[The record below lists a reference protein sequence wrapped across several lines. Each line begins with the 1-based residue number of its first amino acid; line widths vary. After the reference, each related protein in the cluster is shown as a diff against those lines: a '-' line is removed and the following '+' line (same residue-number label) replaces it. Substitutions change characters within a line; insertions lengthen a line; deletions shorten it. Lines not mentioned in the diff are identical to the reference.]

1 MKSKR
6 QTVWLVSMLS
16 LMVVLSAYYLF
27 TEDSST
33 RNQSATGEQ
42 VSSINNE
49 KTPETAANDEMLQ
62 NDDVVL
68 TEIMAEDG
76 KTEVVSEEQA
86 DGTAS
91 QNSGDTADAGG
102 TAGNKEAADE
112 AKADTGAP
120 DASGAAKDAASG
132 TKEGAPAPKDNAGNK
147 EDSAGSA
154 AADKD
159 EDVLKQLESQGKSA
173 ADSLTAYQF
182 QRSEQNAKKQDELMQ
197 TINDGNKSLDEAAMA
212 QQELSALE
220 ERQEKIYDIEERL
233 QQTYA
238 NAVVTESEDK
248 YKVLV
253 VSEKL
258 EAKDAVNIMD
268 LVIKEL
274 GVSQDK
280 VSVQYVTQ

>member
-49 KTPETAANDEMLQ
+49 KTPGTAATDEMLQ

-68 TEIMAEDG
+68 SEIMAEDG
-76 KTEVVSEEQA
+76 KTEVVTEEKA

-91 QNSGDTADAGG
+91 QNSGEAVDAGG
-102 TAGNKEAADE
+102 TAGSKEAADE
-112 AKADTGAP
+112 AKADSGAP
-120 DASGAAKDAASG
+120 DASGAAEDASG
-132 TKEGAPAPKDNAGNK
+132 TKEGASASKDNAGNK
-147 EDSAGSA
+147 GDSAGSA
-154 AADKD
+154 AAGKD

-197 TINDGNKSLDEAAMA
+197 AINDGNKSLDEAAMA

-220 ERQEKIYDIEERL
+220 ERQEKIYDIEEKL

-258 EAKDAVNIMD
+258 EAKEAVNIMD

>member
-33 RNQSATGEQ
+33 KNQSATGEQ
-42 VSSINNE
+42 VSSIHNE
-49 KTPETAANDEMLQ
+49 KTPGTATGDEMLQ
-62 NDDVVL
+62 NEDVVL
-68 TEIMAEDG
+68 SEISAEDG
-76 KTEVVSEEQA
+76 KTEVTSEEEA
-86 DGTAS
+86 GKITPE
-91 QNSGDTADAGG
+91 NSGDAEANGTADK
-102 TAGNKEAADE
+102 KEAADE
-112 AKADTGAP
+112 AKTDAGAADTE
-120 DASGAAKDAASG
+120 GAAKDGASG
-132 TKEGAPAPKDNAGNK
+132 TQEGAAAAKDKTGTG
-147 EDSAGSA
+147 EGSADSA
-154 AADKD
+154 AAGKD
-159 EDVLKQLESQGKSA
+159 ADVLKQLEGQGQSA

-182 QRSEQNAKKQDELMQ
+182 QRSEQHAKKQDELVK
-197 TINDGNKSLDEAAMA
+197 TINDESKSLDEAAMA

-220 ERQEKIYDIEERL
+220 EQEEKIYNIEEKL

-238 NAVVTESEDK
+238 NAVVTESDDK

-258 EAKDAVNIMD
+258 AAKDAVNIMD

>member
-49 KTPETAANDEMLQ
+49 KTPGTAANDEMLQ

-68 TEIMAEDG
+68 SEIMGEDG
-76 KTEVVSEEQA
+76 KTEVVTEEKA

-91 QNSGDTADAGG
+91 QNSGEAADAGG
-102 TAGNKEAADE
+102 TAGSKEAADE

-120 DASGAAKDAASG
+120 DASGAAEDASG
-132 TKEGAPAPKDNAGNK
+132 TKEGASASKDNAGNK
-147 EDSAGSA
+147 GDSAGSA
-154 AADKD
+154 AAGKD

-197 TINDGNKSLDEAAMA
+197 AINDGNKSLDEAAMA

-220 ERQEKIYDIEERL
+220 ERQEKIYDIEEKL

-258 EAKDAVNIMD
+258 EAKEAVNIMD